1 MLSDPNAIAVS
12 VVEKNISYHLAN
24 PDVDK
29 LNEVKEE
36 EPEGKSTKG
45 GGSGGKKHY
54 LLGSK
59 EECVL

>member
-1 MLSDPNAIAVS
+1 MS